1 MRTRSSTAALAAG
14 AIAGLIVLAG
24 TAPAKPPKPEPR
36 PKPTL
41 ELLTETQQGALRKR
55 AIKVGVRSKRGDE
68 VRVKATLVVDGFPED
83 YTFRLGPES
92 EKLRDRE
99 AKVRLRLSARQ
110 REVLAFAAQ
119 ACDDA
124 TVSARGTAAGK
135 TGRVSGPLRPK
146 GC

>member
-1 MRTRSSTAALAAG
+1 MH
-14 AIAGLIVLAG
+14 
-24 TAPAKPPKPEPR
+24 
-36 PKPTL
+36 
-41 ELLTETQQGALRKR
+41 
-55 AIKVGVRSKRGDE
+55 SKRGDE

-124 TVSARGTAAGK
+124 TVSARGKAAGK

>member
-1 MRTRSSTAALAAG
+1 MRTRSSTAALAAC
-14 AIAGLIVLAG
+14 AVAGLIVLAG

-124 TVSARGTAAGK
+124 TVSARGKAAGK